1 MLHISM
7 EWLNV
12 AKPLFRQQIFS
23 LLSLRKYLPNDQKY
37 TKFSMHCHL
46 SLDQTALDN
55 GIVVSV

>member
-1 MLHISM
+1 M

-55 GIVVSV
+55 GIVISV